1 MGFWGFG
8 VLGVLLIG
16 FVAFS
21 LSNGNVTGNVVSTS
35 SIGQNVID
43 SLNKQTGGG
52 VTLASG
58 TAVTKESGVYK
69 IMVSYQGQT
78 VPIYSTLD
86 GKLVGSLSPVDGSAV
101 NPDTAPTT
109 GGKVTIDSAQ
119 LANAPMEGSKDA
131 KVTIVEFSDFQ
142 CPFCEAFFTRTMPAF
157 LTDFI
162 QKGSMFFTYRDL
174 PLDGHYNA
182 FPASEAVHCAGDQNR
197 FYAMH
202 DMLFSFSDLW
212 TDARDAQP
220 VFEKFADAL
229 GLDTDKFRACMN
241 QHAFSGAIH
250 ASLSE
255 ANALGITGTPGFS
268 VNGFKVSG
276 AQSVDY
282 FKKVFEIVQNPKLL
296 KDYQDAEKKAEDAA
310 KKQNAKVQK

>member
-1 MGFWGFG
+1 MNPSAKNPWKVATF
-8 VLGVLLIG
+8 VLGGLLIVATLSAVSLHLFDSSITLFSRDENVVRMRE
-16 FVAFS
+16 FVKNRAEIFAYYEKNTTRNEDGSFS
-21 LSNGNVTGNVVSTS
+21 L
-35 SIGQNVID
+35 
-43 SLNKQTGGG
+43 G
-52 VTLASG
+52 V
-58 TAVTKESGVYK
+58 K
-69 IMVSYQGQT
+69 
-78 VPIYSTLD
+78 D
-86 GKLVGSLSPVDGSAV
+86 
-101 NPDTAPTT
+101 APL
-109 GGKVTIDSAQ
+109 KVT
-119 LANAPMEGSKDA
+119 EY
-131 KVTIVEFSDFQ
+131 SDFQ

-162 QKGSMFFTYRDL
+162 QKGSMFFTYRDF

-310 KKQNAKVQK
+310 NQRAKVQK